1 MLFLLNNSV
10 GVATVERYKQC
21 FQQLEVHTTYGD
33 FFRFS
38 QEGFFTWLD
47 FLRMP
52 EVQQNLYAV
61 GGN

>member
-1 MLFLLNNSV
+1 MLVLPQLKGTNS
-10 GVATVERYKQC
+10 